1 MSRPRAVIDT
11 NVLVSALWKP
21 ASTPARVLDAWH
33 KDKFVLCFSREVLG
47 EYHNT
52 LARIFAGGGSGTMPR
67 HIAAEL
73 AAIESKGESIDD
85 LPDLS
90 GSIPEDPSDEKFLE
104 CAVAAQA
111 VIVSGDDDLLRRDGF
126 EDVTVIKPADFL
138 RELNL

>member
-21 ASTPARVLDAWH
+21 ASAPARVLDAWH

-52 LARIFAGGGSGTMPR
+52 LARIFAGGGTMPP

-73 AAIESKGESIDD
+73 AAVESQGELIDD
-85 LPDLS
+85 LPDFS
-90 GSIPEDPSDEKFLE
+90 GSIPEDPDDEKFLE
-104 CAVAAQA
+104 CAAAAKA
-111 VIVSGDDDLLRRDGF
+111 VIVSGDKHLLKRDGF
-126 EDVTVIKPADFL
+126 EGVAAIEPADFL
-138 RELNL
+138 REVL